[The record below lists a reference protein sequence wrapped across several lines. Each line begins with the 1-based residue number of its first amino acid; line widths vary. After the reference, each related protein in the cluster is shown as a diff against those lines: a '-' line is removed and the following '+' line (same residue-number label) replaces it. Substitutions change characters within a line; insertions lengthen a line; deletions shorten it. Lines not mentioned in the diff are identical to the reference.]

1 MQTASILERHIQIS
15 SNSDPEFI
23 VSRVIIDF
31 GIPPHIRGY
40 AFIREAILLLIQDYS
55 IINSVTKNIYP
66 EIAKKYN
73 KEIFLKAVITSNIS
87 QEEIEYLSS
96 STKEYNLELIL
107 QPITTKNIELIPTA
121 KQLQQIQLGIEG
133 VSRIIPQT
141 HTYLGL
147 I

>member
-73 KEIFLKAVITSNIS
+73 STSTRVERAIRHAIEISWDMESKNKLRTYFPDNNVRPTNTEFLEFLYKWVCI
-87 QEEIEYLSS
+87 
-96 STKEYNLELIL
+96 
-107 QPITTKNIELIPTA
+107 
-121 KQLQQIQLGIEG
+121 
-133 VSRIIPQT
+133 
-141 HTYLGL
+141 
-147 I
+147 